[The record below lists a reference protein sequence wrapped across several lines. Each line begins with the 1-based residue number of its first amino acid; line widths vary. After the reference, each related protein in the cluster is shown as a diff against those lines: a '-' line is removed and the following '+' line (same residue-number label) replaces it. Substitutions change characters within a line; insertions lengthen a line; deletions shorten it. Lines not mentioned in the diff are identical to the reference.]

1 MKLYYQLSGFS
12 GHYTLQQISLY
23 LTSSQSAWGSGRNLW
38 WGWGPLG
45 GSHTMECHW
54 YSPAHHQSSSSGT
67 RLPCPHL
74 QSVAE
79 KKRNQVMRQL
89 LTQNSTPWLLRTSE
103 PEVGE
108 GVDGSRK
115 LQYGFQAAAKKLIT
129 GHYLLKQKLGQALE
143 KGSNTVIIQSLPWKN
158 PLFT

>member
-79 KKRNQVMRQL
+79 KKREIRWWGNFLPKILLPGSPQPLSQKWGRGSMAPESSSMASRQ
-89 LTQNSTPWLLRTSE
+89 QLRSWSQAIIYWSKSLGK
-103 PEVGE
+103 PL
-108 GVDGSRK
+108 RK
-115 LQYGFQAAAKKLIT
+115 EA
-129 GHYLLKQKLGQALE
+129 
-143 KGSNTVIIQSLPWKN
+143 IQ
-158 PLFT
+158 